1 MATTPND
8 APEAGSQY
16 LPTPLPEARAFAW
29 ADLLTPTQRGL
40 RELFSWLEAACEG
53 PSDGVGA
60 GTEHLSTSL
69 LVSGARGSGKTTLLL
84 SAVQALRDWKRF
96 VGAPGGPEVAALS
109 RTLERI
115 ERRILWLEPLDLEPV
130 PSQANLLATLLVRVR
145 AALDHPRHAKG
156 SRGDSARWA
165 TSILEEGAEETWGK
179 LDHLIRD
186 ASFMWED
193 IPTTTDARVRAEQ
206 QIRASEIYANF
217 QPRFADAME
226 DVARTLSMPRF
237 GASGGD
243 QVLLVLP
250 IDNVDRSIDHLY
262 NIVKLTRMVA
272 SRHLWFVLAAGH
284 QEFQRFME
292 RSFQKELIV
301 SGQAGI
307 GSRGQEES
315 LAIARRQAAT
325 TLRRALP
332 PSYRIA
338 LDPVEPHEAWRFPVD
353 GQGESLSLGGLL
365 RRMKLP
371 RGRRTESQVL
381 DSFADLF
388 DLADRLTP
396 AVARCYREG
405 LRTDGAEAQE
415 PNAHV
420 SELLLSQA
428 GKLALTLPARTLQ
441 DLWHAVRREV
451 LSSGAS
457 APGSGSPV
465 AEQGEPAVRVATE
478 MLRNAIDESDLP
490 AWASEQLHHHILR
503 HDDQG
508 RVCLDLTG
516 KPVRRSKRTS
526 LHGVL
531 QGPPRDPGGNGTG
544 AYARVL
550 GTEVHLRRFHE
561 VVLVLE
567 DLESSGR
574 EATLPANV
582 AGWFMIL
589 HDVLMLFERPRVLS
603 ADVTPFEMSPEMIVT
618 VHELWAGHAR
628 GEPFIQAG
636 FWWTPP
642 SWNTFIEFAVLTAQ
656 WRAFLVRISKG
667 FLTATDGH
675 DAALRARLIQAAWVE
690 NICSVAGLAMGRW
703 DWGDEHSGAASTLR
717 ASRLDA
723 TLDPYEQRV
732 RDGVAE
738 LVTRIREHSAGY
750 DRLWTAQV
758 WLRNTLP
765 LQVLPEFALASDAW
779 DLLHQPPGSTGAG
792 GGWDALVKDWRT
804 QAPRLAALRQ
814 QRVRDAVNGSS
825 AAESLRLALGAGG
838 GRASDT
844 YYRWLDTVVEAWFA
858 VVDHDGDPLARVVL
872 GLTPLLGV
880 SPPEER
886 T

>member
-1 MATTPND
+1 MATTPKD
-8 APEAGSQY
+8 APEAGTPY

-40 RELFSWLEAACEG
+40 RELFSWLEAACE
-53 PSDGVGA
+53 DGANAA
-60 GTEHLSTSL
+60 GTSTEHLSTSL
-69 LVSGARGSGKTTLLL
+69 LISGARGSGKTTLLL

-96 VGAPGGPEVAALS
+96 VGGPGGPDVAALS

-156 SRGDSARWA
+156 ARGESSRWA
-165 TSILEEGAEETWGK
+165 SSILEEGAEETWGK

-193 IPTTTDARVRAEQ
+193 IPSTTDARVRAEQ

-250 IDNVDRSIDHLY
+250 IDNVDRSIEHLY

-338 LDPVEPHEAWRFPVD
+338 LDPVEPHEAWRFPLD
-353 GQGESLSLGGLL
+353 GQGESLGALL
-365 RRMKLP
+365 RSLKLP
-371 RGRRTESQVL
+371 RGKRTEARVL

-388 DLADRLTP
+388 DLEGRLTP
-396 AVARCYREG
+396 TVARCYREA
-405 LRTDGAEAQE
+405 LRTDGTEAHEAQAHEGE
-415 PNAHV
+415 P
-420 SELLLSQA
+420 LLTHA
-428 GKLALTLPARTLQ
+428 GRLALTLPARTLQ

-451 LSSGAS
+451 LSSDSPSPGAS
-457 APGSGSPV
+457 AP
-465 AEQGEPAVRVATE
+465 EQGESAVRVATE

-490 AWASEQLHHHILR
+490 AWASEQLHHRVLR
-503 HDDQG
+503 QDDQG

-516 KPVRRSKRTS
+516 KPIHRSKRTS

-531 QGPPRDPGGNGTG
+531 RGPPRGPGGNGSG
-544 AYARVL
+544 AHARVL
-550 GTEVHLRRFHE
+550 GTEIHLRRFHD

-567 DLESSGR
+567 DSGR
-574 EATLPANV
+574 EAPLPASV
-582 AGWFMIL
+582 AGWFMLL
-589 HDVLMLFERPRVLS
+589 HDVLMLFDRPRVLS
-603 ADVTPFEMSPEMIVT
+603 ADVTPLEMSPEMVVT
-618 VHELWAGHAR
+618 VHELWAGQAR
-628 GEPFIQAG
+628 GEPFIQAS

-642 SWNTFIEFAVLTAQ
+642 AWNTFIEFAVLTAQ
-656 WRAFLVRISKG
+656 WRAFLVRLSKG
-667 FLTATDGH
+667 FLTASDGQ
-675 DAALRARLIQAAWVE
+675 DAAARARFIQAAWVE
-690 NICSVAGLAMGRW
+690 NICSVAGVALGRW
-703 DWGDEHSGAASTLR
+703 DWGDTRRGAASALEGPGL
-717 ASRLDA
+717 AAALA
-723 TLDPYEQRV
+723 PYEQRV
-732 RDGVAE
+732 RDTVAE

-758 WLRNTLP
+758 WLRDTLP
-765 LQVLPEFALASDAW
+765 LQVLPELALAPDAPG
-779 DLLHQPPGSTGAG
+779 LLRQPSGQAPAG
-792 GGWDALVKDWRT
+792 GGWDLLMKDWRAL
-804 QAPRLAALRQ
+804 APRLAAFRQ
-814 QRVRDAVNGSS
+814 QRVRDAVNRSS
-825 AAESLRLALGAGG
+825 AAESLRQALGAGG

-844 YYRWLDTVVEAWFA
+844 YYGWLDTVVEAWFA
-858 VVDHDGDPLARVVL
+858 VVDHDGDPLTGVVL
-872 GLTPLLGV
+872 GMTPPGD
-880 SPPEER
+880 SASSDEHP
-886 T
+886 

>member
-1 MATTPND
+1 MATIPKD
-8 APEAGSQY
+8 APEAGTPY

-29 ADLLTPTQRGL
+29 AELLTPTQRGL
-40 RELFSWLEAACEG
+40 RELFSWLEAACE
-53 PSDGVGA
+53 DGANAA
-60 GTEHLSTSL
+60 GTSTEHLSTSL
-69 LVSGARGSGKTTLLL
+69 LVSGARGCGKTTLLL
-84 SAVQALRDWKRF
+84 SAVQALQDWKRF
-96 VGAPGGPEVAALS
+96 VGGPGGPEVAALS
-109 RTLERI
+109 RTLERL

-156 SRGDSARWA
+156 SRGESGRWA

-193 IPTTTDARVRAEQ
+193 IPSTTDARVRAEQ

-250 IDNVDRSIDHLY
+250 IDNVDRSIEHLY

-292 RSFQKELIV
+292 RSFQRELIV

-307 GSRGQEES
+307 GSHGQEES

-338 LDPVEPHEAWRFPVD
+338 LDPVEPHEAWRFPLD
-353 GQGESLSLGGLL
+353 GQGEPLGSLL
-365 RRMKLP
+365 RKLKLP
-371 RGRRTESQVL
+371 RGKRTESQVL

-388 DLADRLTP
+388 DLEGRLTP
-396 AVARCYREG
+396 DVARCYQEA
-405 LRTDGAEAQE
+405 LRTDGTEAHEAQ
-415 PNAHV
+415 AH
-420 SELLLSQA
+420 SGELLLTHA
-428 GKLALTLPARTLQ
+428 GRLALTLPARTLQ

-451 LSSGAS
+451 LCSAAPSPGAS
-457 APGSGSPV
+457 AP
-465 AEQGEPAVRVATE
+465 EQGEPAVRVATE

-490 AWASEQLHHHILR
+490 AWASEQLHHRILR
-503 HDDQG
+503 QDDQG

-516 KPVRRSKRTS
+516 KPIHRSKRTS

-531 QGPPRDPGGNGTG
+531 QGPPRARGGDGTG
-544 AYARVL
+544 AHAWVL
-550 GTEVHLRRFHE
+550 GTEVHLRRFHD

-567 DLESSGR
+567 DPEGTGR
-574 EATLPANV
+574 EAPLPANV
-582 AGWFMIL
+582 AGWFMVL

-603 ADVTPFEMSPEMIVT
+603 ADVTPLEMSPEMVVT
-618 VHELWAGHAR
+618 MHELWVDHAH

-656 WRAFLVRISKG
+656 WRAFLVRISKA
-667 FLTATDGH
+667 FLTASDGR
-675 DAALRARLIQAAWVE
+675 DAASRARFIQAAWVE
-690 NICSVAGLAMGRW
+690 NICSVAGLALGRW
-703 DWGDEHSGAASTLR
+703 DWGDTQRGAVSALR
-717 ASRLDA
+717 SPRLDA
-723 TLDPYEQRV
+723 ALEPYEQRV

-738 LVTRIREHSAGY
+738 LVTRIREQSAGY

-758 WLRNTLP
+758 WLRTTLP
-765 LQVLPEFALASDAW
+765 LQVLPELALAPDARG
-779 DLLHQPPGSTGAG
+779 LLCQPPGQARAE
-792 GGWDALVKDWRT
+792 GGWDTLMKDWRT
-804 QAPRLAALRQ
+804 QVSRLVAFRH
-814 QRVRDAVNGSS
+814 QRVRDAVSRSS
-825 AAESLRLALGAGG
+825 AAESLRQGPGAGRE
-838 GRASDT
+838 RASDT
-844 YYRWLDTVVEAWFA
+844 YYDWLDAVVDDWFA
-858 VVDHDGDPLARVVL
+858 VVDHDGDPLEAVVL
-872 GLTPLLGV
+872 GIPPRRD
-880 SPPEER
+880 SPSTEER

>member
-8 APEAGSQY
+8 APEAGAQY
-16 LPTPLPEARAFAW
+16 LPTPLPEARAFVW
-29 ADLLTPTQRGL
+29 ADLLTPTQQGL
-40 RELFSWLEAACEG
+40 RELFSWLEAACKG
-53 PSDGVGA
+53 PVDAAGVSA
-60 GTEHLSTSL
+60 EHLSTSL

-96 VGAPGGPEVAALS
+96 VGGPGRPEMAALS
-109 RTLERI
+109 RTLERL

-156 SRGDSARWA
+156 ARGESSRWA
-165 TSILEEGAEETWGK
+165 SSILEEGAEETWGK

-193 IPTTTDARVRAEQ
+193 IPSTTDARVRAEQ
-206 QIRASEIYANF
+206 QIRASEIFANF
-217 QPRFADAME
+217 QSRFADAME

-237 GASGGD
+237 GASGGE

-250 IDNVDRSIDHLY
+250 IDNVDRSIEHLY

-272 SRHLWFVLAAGH
+272 SPHLWFVLAAGH

-307 GSRGQEES
+307 GSHGQEET

-338 LDPVEPHEAWRFPVD
+338 LEPVEPHEAWRFPVD
-353 GQGESLSLGGLL
+353 GQGERLGSLL

-371 RGRRTESQVL
+371 RGRRTESPVL

-388 DLADRLTP
+388 DIEGRLTP
-396 AVARCYREG
+396 EVARCYREA
-405 LRTDGAEAQE
+405 LRSDGEEASEAGPHPGE
-415 PNAHV
+415 PLLHHV
-420 SELLLSQA
+420 
-428 GKLALTLPARTLQ
+428 GRLALTLPARTLQ
-441 DLWHAVRREV
+441 DLWHSVRREV
-451 LSSGAS
+451 LCAAAP
-457 APGSGSPV
+457 APGAGSSAAP
-465 AEQGEPAVRVATE
+465 EEGEAAVRVAAE

-490 AWASEQLHHHILR
+490 AWASEQLHHRILR

-508 RVCLDLTG
+508 RICLDLTG
-516 KPVRRSKRTS
+516 KPIHRSKRTS

-531 QGPPRDPGGNGTG
+531 QGPPRAPVGNGTG
-544 AYARVL
+544 AHARVL

-561 VVLVLE
+561 VVLELE
-567 DLESSGR
+567 DLDGSGR
-574 EATLPANV
+574 AASLPANV
-582 AGWFMIL
+582 TGWFMLL

-603 ADVTPFEMSPEMIVT
+603 ADVTPFEMSPELVVT
-618 VHELWAGHAR
+618 VHELWAGHAQ
-628 GEPFIQAG
+628 GEPFIQAD

-656 WRAFLVRISKG
+656 WRAFLVRFSKG
-667 FLTATDGH
+667 FLTASDGQ
-675 DAALRARLIQAAWVE
+675 DPVLRARFIQAAWVE
-690 NICSVAGLAMGRW
+690 NICSVAGLTLGQW
-703 DWGDEHSGAASTLR
+703 DWGGDAQGGAVSALR
-717 ASRLDA
+717 GPGLAAALA
-723 TLDPYEQRV
+723 PYEQRV
-732 RDGVAE
+732 RDTVSE

-750 DRLWTAQV
+750 DRLWTAQT

-765 LQVLPEFALASDAW
+765 LQVLPEFALAPGTRG
-779 DLLHQPPGSTGAG
+779 LLCQPPGRALAG
-792 GGWDALVKDWRT
+792 GGWDTLMQDWRT
-804 QAPRLAALRQ
+804 QASRLTAFRQ
-814 QRVRDAVNGSS
+814 QRVRDAVNRSS
-825 AAESLRLALGAGG
+825 AAGSLRQALGAGG

-844 YYRWLDTVVEAWFA
+844 YYGWLDTVAEAWFT
-858 VVDHDGDPLARVVL
+858 VVDHDGDPLAEVL
-872 GLTPLLGV
+872 GTTSRLDSTPG
-880 SPPEER
+880 EER